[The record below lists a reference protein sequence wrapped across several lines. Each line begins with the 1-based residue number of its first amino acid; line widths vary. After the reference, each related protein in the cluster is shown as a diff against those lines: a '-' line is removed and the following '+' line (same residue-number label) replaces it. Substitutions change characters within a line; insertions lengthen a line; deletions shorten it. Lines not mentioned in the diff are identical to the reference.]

1 MASFAMGTFSPMP
14 NLSVSGGMS
23 FGLVNAFALR
33 ITDEFCNLKDVHR
46 AVACLQGLL
55 SPIHGTPHCEE
66 FSIEP
71 AELRALLT
79 VLNAELE
86 RRTEPVD
93 AAIRSLGKAVNA
105 LKAQDAR

>member
-1 MASFAMGTFSPMP
+1 MAKSSRTPASSSRK
-14 NLSVSGGMS
+14 LSSS
-23 FGLVNAFALR
+23 ALR

-46 AVACLQGLL
+46 AFACLQGLL
-55 SPIHGTPHCEE
+55 SPIHRTPHYEE

-93 AAIRSLGKAVNA
+93 AAIRSLGKAVKA
-105 LKAQDAR
+105 LKEQDAR